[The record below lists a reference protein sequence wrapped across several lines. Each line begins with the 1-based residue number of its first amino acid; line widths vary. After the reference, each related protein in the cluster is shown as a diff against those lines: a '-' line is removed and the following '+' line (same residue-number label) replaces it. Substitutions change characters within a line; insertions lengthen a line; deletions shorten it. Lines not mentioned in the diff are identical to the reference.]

1 MEYINQPTSSFS
13 SAKAPMFVRDC
24 IRCYTT
30 DYTVVEYKY
39 RAYSGSMCG
48 RERLGERLERLHAS
62 PRHQYEIDAEH
73 CCTEEHQVQSAE

>member
-1 MEYINQPTSSFS
+1 MFT

-39 RAYSGSMCG
+39 RAYSGSTCG
-48 RERLGERLERLHAS
+48 RERLGERLERLQAG
-62 PRHQYEIDAEH
+62 PRHQYEIDAEPSSI
-73 CCTEEHQVQSAE
+73 EEHQV